1 LIASTRAVIDAN
13 VMHVLTGGEGR
24 VTAAPVARD
33 TTRLLIVA
41 DDPRAAARLRGVLVG
56 AGFEVHGPAA
66 DRCQAVAVAAVV
78 RPDLVVLDVGS
89 PDTDVPA
96 VIREIG
102 DRTAAPMV
110 LLLTPPVQ
118 SALNER
124 AVDAAA
130 VACLV
135 TPFVQS
141 TLLTAVEL
149 LLARS
154 AEHDAGTAAALTR
167 RLQDRNLVERAKALL
182 MLHQQMTEAEA
193 HRWLQR
199 ASMHRRT
206 KMTRVAASVIDRGGR
221 GPAGARAGGGDEA
234 VEAHQADAVPVV
246 SERVSA
252 QAGDQTWINDDPLEL
267 DDITEVPSSIGAE
280 AVKPV
285 CPSRPP
291 NIDAL

>member
-41 DDPRAAARLRGVLVG
+41 DDPRAAAHLRGVLVG
-56 AGFEVHGPAA
+56 AGFEVHGPAMY
-66 DRCQAVAVAAVV
+66 RCQAVAVAAVV

-110 LLLTPPVQ
+110 LLLTPPAQ

-135 TPFVQS
+135 TPFVQC
-141 TLLTAVEL
+141 TLLNAVEL
-149 LLARS
+149 LFARS
-154 AEHDAGTAAALTR
+154 AEHDAGTAADLTR
-167 RLQDRNLVERAKALL
+167 RLQDRNVVERAKALL
-182 MLHQQMTEAEA
+182 MFHQQMTESEA

-199 ASMHRRT
+199 TSMHRRT
-206 KMTRVAASVIDRGGR
+206 KMTRVAASVIDRVAGDLSAHPPTAATPKHTGLT
-221 GPAGARAGGGDEA
+221 PARREC
-234 VEAHQADAVPVV
+234 VTHQADGL
-246 SERVSA
+246 RA
-252 QAGDQTWINDDPLEL
+252 QLW
-267 DDITEVPSSIGAE
+267 VF
-280 AVKPV
+280 
-285 CPSRPP
+285 
-291 NIDAL
+291 